1 MSAVPSIKEGGIN
14 SMFSRTIWKLPPLC
28 VDADNSNIYTAILLW
43 FFISAQ
49 RKTVIPQLNIIRL
62 YGGSDSLKVKLSH
75 LSDTLP
81 LISNVFSDSICGG
94 CHTLINCCCYCF
106 FTWSGNKNGSKCTL
120 CDSNPDSLPPL
131 QFGEYYVRYYDIELQ
146 SYLQL
151 NILSAGLWCNVVF
164 KLFRSICR

>member
-1 MSAVPSIKEGGIN
+1 
-14 SMFSRTIWKLPPLC
+14 MFSHIIWKLPPLY
-28 VDADNSNIYTAILLW
+28 VGADNSNTYTAILSW
-43 FFISAQ
+43 FVISAQ
-49 RKTVIPQLNIIRL
+49 RYMVIPQLNNTRL
-62 YGGSDSLKVKLSH
+62 YGGSYSFKVKLSH

-81 LISNVFSDSICGG
+81 LSSNVFSDSICGR

-106 FTWSGNKNGSKCTL
+106 FTWSGNKNGSKFTL

-164 KLFRSICR
+164 KLFRSICW